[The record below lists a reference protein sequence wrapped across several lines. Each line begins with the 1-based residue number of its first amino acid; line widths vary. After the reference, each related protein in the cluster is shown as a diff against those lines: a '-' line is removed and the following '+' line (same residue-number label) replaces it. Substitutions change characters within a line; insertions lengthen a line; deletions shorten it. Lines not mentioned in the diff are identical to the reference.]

1 MVKMKR
7 HLRLPPVALG
17 WGWPN
22 GGWAALPLLLLAG
35 CSSLTGQGDVTTF
48 DGERVADL
56 AAEQRRAS
64 GFLGLTGPS
73 RDMILR
79 TNRGQRDTFAAMLD
93 QRTTTIID
101 NGRGVVRVVVVACGL
116 VAVCWLADRAL
127 SYYGKWQGWKF
138 RRKMGGLLNG
148 VNPEQLANLVNR
160 MEAPVEP
167 RGPP

>member
-1 MVKMKR
+1 MKR

-48 DGERVADL
+48 DGERDADL

-101 NGRGVVRVVVVACGL
+101 NGRGVVRVVLGVSVLITVA
-116 VAVCWLADRAL
+116 WMADRTL

-138 RRKMGGLLNG
+138 RRKMTGLLNG
-148 VNPEQLANLVNR
+148 VTPEQLASLAKPR
-160 MEAPVEP
+160 ESPVEP
-167 RGPP
+167 RAPP